1 MCYRNFKPLPLIIVI
16 AKRDFWFLAHQV
28 PVVRC
33 ELQVSGL
40 STGEK
45 YVCAVAAYT
54 ADGKLIGDSIGE
66 STRPI
71 LAAHPMPVLMCWAY
85 LCQV

>member
-1 MCYRNFKPLPLIIVI
+1 MIQQQNVSILS
-16 AKRDFWFLAHQV
+16 DFQV
-28 PVVRC
+28 PAFRC
-33 ELQVSGL
+33 ELHVSGL
-40 STGEK
+40 VTGDK

-71 LAAHPMPVLMCWAY
+71 LASHPMPVLMCWAY
-85 LCQV
+85 LCQVSLLKC